1 MSQIFF
7 IVIVVIIMHVVV
19 IINAWSQIR
28 YYVLF

>member
-7 IVIVVIIMHVVV
+7 IVVIIMHVVV